1 MRRAGRKKKP
11 LTIQPIKCV
20 VMLASD
26 EENDCIAAEKKENKQ
41 LKRIMEF
48 ADNNNLIPMKV
59 FRRGIFGRR
68 LRDEVF
74 YKAIRYMRAGKADA
88 LIVTNLD
95 AISDGI
101 ADSYLKIGAV
111 REAGYRLFSVD
122 EKEPKVDLYIPPKRG
137 NMIVSAELKSGLRH
151 IQAGRRPCIVISCDK
166 ANGKSPVYTV
176 VPGTTKLKKDYIP
189 VHFNIEPSE
198 IRGFLRHTTMFLP
211 EQLVTINEEQIIQTA
226 GMIVSTDAKKK
237 VEAMLVRQLQIG
249 EYDG

>member
-20 VMLASD
+20 VMLSSD
-26 EENDCIAAEKKENKQ
+26 EENDCIAAEK
-41 LKRIMEF
+41 MEF

-137 NMIVSAELKSGLRH
+137 
-151 IQAGRRPCIVISCDK
+151 D
-166 ANGKSPVYTV
+166 
-176 VPGTTKLKKDYIP
+176 
-189 VHFNIEPSE
+189 
-198 IRGFLRHTTMFLP
+198 
-211 EQLVTINEEQIIQTA
+211 
-226 GMIVSTDAKKK
+226 
-237 VEAMLVRQLQIG
+237 LQ
-249 EYDG
+249 